1 MAHAAL
7 FDLLPDFGA
16 GVVRAVPATVERQ
29 HPPQPA
35 NPPLD
40 MEAIVARAVADA
52 EAATEARLTLA
63 HEAAME
69 AERQANAQEAKV
81 FLESLG
87 DDVGKIIAS
96 RIEAM
101 EVRVG
106 DLVGATVGR
115 IVGSLLSEDLQ
126 KRSLEAL
133 ARAIRESVGDTDAVR
148 VGVRGPQSMFETLK
162 TALGPHADH
171 LDFVDAPG
179 FDLTVVIDDAVF
191 ETRMAEWADALTEV
205 LS

>member
-16 GVVRAVPATVERQ
+16 GLVRAVPATTERQ

-40 MEAIVARAVADA
+40 VEAIVARAVADA

-69 AERQANAQEAKV
+69 AERQANAEEAKV
-81 FLESLG
+81 FLTSLG
-87 DDVGKIIAS
+87 DDVGKTIAS
-96 RIEAM
+96 HIEAM

-106 DLVGATVGR
+106 DLVGATIGR

-133 ARAIRESVGDTDAVR
+133 ARTIRESVGDTDAVR
-148 VGVRGPQSMFETLK
+148 VSVRGPQSMFETLK
-162 TALGPHADH
+162 AALGPHAGH

-191 ETRMAEWADALTEV
+191 ETRMAEWADALAEV